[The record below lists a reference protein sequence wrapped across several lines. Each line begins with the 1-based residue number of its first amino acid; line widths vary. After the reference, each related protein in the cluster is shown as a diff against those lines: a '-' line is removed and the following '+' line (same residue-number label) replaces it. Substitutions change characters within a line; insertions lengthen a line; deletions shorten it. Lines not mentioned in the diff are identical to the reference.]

1 MPWIYN
7 STPITQVAEA
17 FDGSLLHFP
26 PRKKTYVKPEQMSA
40 YVWNLVRERK
50 LANRG
55 GDPRRVVAAQAY
67 SPPVKAEVK
76 PDLKTGIPEVSS
88 SANIDTSS
96 SHHRGHAKVANE
108 SQGNRLAE
116 KEPKAVKKQS
126 DIQKKEDTPSN
137 SSKQTEASAEEKPK
151 KKRKRTFKRKD

>member
-7 STPITQVAEA
+7 PTPETQAVEA

-55 GDPRRVVAAQAY
+55 GDPVVAVSSVTRPA
-67 SPPVKAEVK
+67 PVKIKTKEDLPIK
-76 PDLKTGIPEVSS
+76 PASVPSLVDL
-88 SANIDTSS
+88 DTSS
-96 SHHRGHAKVANE
+96 SHHLSHVKVANE
-108 SQGNRLAE
+108 SQGI
-116 KEPKAVKKQS
+116 EPAKKSAKAVKKQS
-126 DIQKKEDTPSN
+126 DIQKKDTQSN
-137 SSKQTEASAEEKPK
+137 SNKQTKADAAEIPK
-151 KKRKRTFKRKD
+151 KRSKRTFKRKD